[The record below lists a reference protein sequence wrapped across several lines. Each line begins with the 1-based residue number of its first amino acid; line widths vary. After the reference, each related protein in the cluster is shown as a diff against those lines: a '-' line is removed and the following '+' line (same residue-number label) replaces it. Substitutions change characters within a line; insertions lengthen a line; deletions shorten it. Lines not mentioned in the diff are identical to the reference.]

1 MKIPQRVVWSE
12 GMFMN
17 PQHMQQADLY
27 HESLVSARLGAMTPY
42 DWGVVEMEVDDKAL
56 AAGQFQLLRF
66 FGILPDGL
74 PLTFERGQPEEPPAR
89 PIEEHFGASKK
100 SLDVY
105 LGVARERDGV
115 ASYGEPNGS
124 TTAPRFSVV
133 NRSVADLITTE
144 SVSAVAFAQRNIR
157 FLFGTE
163 PREDYEVIKI
173 GELVRDKTGAAVLAP
188 SYIPP
193 CLRISASAYI
203 LANLRNLLKSM
214 HGKQRELSDTRRH
227 RDEASL
233 EFTGADVTKF
243 LQLSALN
250 GLIPQV
256 AHAVE
261 AADMS
266 PQFLYLLL
274 CQAAGQL
281 STFSADSDPANLP
294 KFQYTN
300 LRATFEGLF
309 QRLEGLLRSVALEQ
323 SVAIALESRKD
334 GMHLGRLEDERLL
347 KCTHFILAVRA
358 DQLPEQQ
365 TADQLPALAK
375 IASWDEIHNIIQAA
389 TPGVPLEV
397 TFRPPPEI
405 PVKPKVV
412 YFSLDISDR
421 YWKDAIKDQ
430 TLAIYLPQPFD
441 PTRTKLELMAVPGKK
456 ESSRG
461 R

>member
-17 PQHMQQADLY
+17 PQHLQQADLY
-27 HESLVSARLGAMTPY
+27 HESLLSARLGAMTPY
-42 DWGVVEMEVDDKAL
+42 DWGVVEMEVDEKAL

-74 PLTFERGQPEEPPAR
+74 PVSFERGQPEEPQGR
-89 PIEEHFGASKK
+89 PLEEHFNASKK

-115 ASYGEPNGS
+115 ASYGEPSSS

-144 SVSAVAFAQRNIR
+144 SVSAVSFAQRNIR

-163 PREDYEVIKI
+163 PRDDYEVIKI
-173 GELVRDKTGAAVLAP
+173 AELQRDKTGAAVLAP

-193 CLRISASAYI
+193 SLRVSGSAYI
-203 LANLRNLLKSM
+203 LANLRQLLKSM
-214 HGKQRELSDTRRH
+214 WGKQRELADTRRH

-243 LQLSALN
+243 LQLSTLN

-309 QRLEGLLRSVALEQ
+309 LKLEGLLRSVAIEQ
-323 SVAIALESRKD
+323 SVAIPLESRKD
-334 GMHLGRLEDERLL
+334 GMHLARLEDERLPR
-347 KCTHFILAVRA
+347 CTHFILAVTSGVA
-358 DQLPEQQ
+358 EKK
-365 TADQLPALAK
+365 TADELPNLAK
-375 IASWDEIHNIIQAA
+375 IASWDEINNIIQAA
-389 TPGVPLEV
+389 TPGVPLTV

-412 YFSLDISDR
+412 YFLLDITDR
-421 YWKDAIKDQ
+421 YWKDAIQDQ

-441 PTRTKLELMAVPGKK
+441 PSRTKLELMAVPGKK
-456 ESSRG
+456 EGSKG

>member
-1 MKIPQRVVWSE
+1 MKIPQRIVWSE

-17 PQHMQQADLY
+17 PQHLQQADLY
-27 HESLVSARLGAMTPY
+27 HESLLAARLGALSPY
-42 DWGVVEMEVDDKAL
+42 DWGVVELEVDEKAL

-74 PLTFERGQPEEPPAR
+74 PVTFERGQPEEPQGR

-105 LGVARERDGV
+105 LALARERDGV
-115 ASYGEPNGS
+115 ASYGDPNSS
-124 TTAPRFSVV
+124 TTAPRFRVV
-133 NRSVADLITTE
+133 NRSVADLISTE
-144 SVSAVAFAQRNIR
+144 SVASVAFAHRNIR

-173 GELVRDKTGAAVLAP
+173 AELMRDKTGAAVLSP

-193 CLRISASAYI
+193 CLRISASPYI
-203 LANLRNLLKSM
+203 LANLRTLLKSM

-281 STFSADSDPANLP
+281 STFSADADPANLP
-294 KFQYTN
+294 KFLYTN

-309 QRLEGLLRSVALEQ
+309 VRLEGLLRSVALDQ
-323 SVAIALESRKD
+323 SIAVPLESRKD
-334 GMHLGRLEDERLL
+334 GMHLGRLEDERLPR
-347 KCTHFILAVRA
+347 CTHFILAVKSE
-358 DQLPEQQ
+358 LPEQQ

-412 YFSLDISDR
+412 YFQLNITDR

-441 PTRTKLELMAVPGKK
+441 PSRTKLELMAVASKK
-456 ESSRG
+456 EGSKG

>member
-1 MKIPQRVVWSE
+1 V
-12 GMFMN
+12 
-17 PQHMQQADLY
+17 
-27 HESLVSARLGAMTPY
+27 
-42 DWGVVEMEVDDKAL
+42 
-56 AAGQFQLLRF
+56 
-66 FGILPDGL
+66 
-74 PLTFERGQPEEPPAR
+74 
-89 PIEEHFGASKK
+89 
-100 SLDVY
+100 
-105 LGVARERDGV
+105 
-115 ASYGEPNGS
+115 
-124 TTAPRFSVV
+124 
-133 NRSVADLITTE
+133 
-144 SVSAVAFAQRNIR
+144 
-157 FLFGTE
+157 
-163 PREDYEVIKI
+163 
-173 GELVRDKTGAAVLAP
+173 
-188 SYIPP
+188 
-193 CLRISASAYI
+193 SASAYI

-309 QRLEGLLRSVALEQ
+309 LKLDGLLRSVAIEQ
-323 SVAIALESRKD
+323 SVAIPLESRKD
-334 GMHLGRLEDERLL
+334 GMHLARLEDERLPR
-347 KCTHFILAVRA
+347 CTHFILAVKSEV
-358 DQLPEQQ
+358 PEKK
-365 TADQLPALAK
+365 TADELPALAK
-375 IASWDEIHNIIQAA
+375 IASWDEINNIIQAA
-389 TPGVPLEV
+389 TPGVPLTV

-412 YFSLDISDR
+412 YFLLDITDR
-421 YWKDAIKDQ
+421 YWKDAIQDQ

-441 PTRTKLELMAVPGKK
+441 PSRTKLELMAVPGKK
-456 ESSRG
+456 EGSRG

>member
-17 PQHMQQADLY
+17 PQHMQQSDLY
-27 HESLVSARLGAMTPY
+27 HENLLSARLGAMTPY
-42 DWGVVEMEVDDKAL
+42 DWGTVEMEVDEKAL
-56 AAGQFQLLRF
+56 AAGQFQLLKF

-74 PLTFERGQPEEPPAR
+74 PVTFERGQPEEPQAR
-89 PIEEHFGASKK
+89 PIEEHFGAAKK
-100 SLDVY
+100 SLDVF
-105 LGVARERDGV
+105 LAVARERDGV
-115 ASYGEPNGS
+115 ASYGTTEET

-133 NRSVADLITTE
+133 NRSVPDLVTTE
-144 SVSAVAFAQRNIR
+144 SVASVAFAQRNIR

-173 GELVRDKTGAAVLAP
+173 AELVRDKTGAAALSP
-188 SYIPP
+188 TYIPP
-193 CLRISASAYI
+193 CLRISASPYI
-203 LANLRNLLKSM
+203 LASLRQLLKSM
-214 HGKQRELSDTRRH
+214 HGKQRELAGTRRH

-233 EFTGADVTKF
+233 EFSGADVTKF
-243 LQLSALN
+243 LQLSTLN

-281 STFSADSDPANLP
+281 STFSTDSDPADLP

-300 LRATFEGLF
+300 LRVTFEGLF
-309 QRLEGLLRSVALEQ
+309 LKLEGLLRSVALEQ
-323 SVAIALESRKD
+323 CIAVALESRKD
-334 GMHLGRLEDERLL
+334 GMHLGRLEDERLTR
-347 KCTHFILAVRA
+347 CPMFILAVKSE
-358 DQLPEQQ
+358 LPEQQ
-365 TADQLPALAK
+365 VAEQLPDLAK

-397 TFRPPPEI
+397 TFRPPPEV

-412 YFSLDISDR
+412 YFSLKLTDR

-441 PTRTKLELMAVPGKK
+441 PTRTKLELMGVPSRK
-456 ESSRG
+456 EASKG